1 MDKKAHIPT
10 ISPRAG
16 KQPCTYVHCSFMSLE
31 LPVLHYRFTGRVSE
45 LQQFVMIVKSLSYS
59 FLSLPNE
66 FVHLQKNLLCI
77 LPVLIISAG
86 RFLFTL
92 KQMKMP
98 VHVPSFHP
106 LLMFVEGF
114 KKNIGSDFISF
125 P

>member
-1 MDKKAHIPT
+1 
-10 ISPRAG
+10 
-16 KQPCTYVHCSFMSLE
+16 MSLE

-59 FLSLPNE
+59 FLSLPDE
-66 FVHLQKNLLCI
+66 YVHLQKNLLCI

-98 VHVPSFHP
+98 EHIPSTHFSC
-106 LLMFVEGF
+106 LWKDL
-114 KKNIGSDFISF
+114 KKI
-125 P
+125 